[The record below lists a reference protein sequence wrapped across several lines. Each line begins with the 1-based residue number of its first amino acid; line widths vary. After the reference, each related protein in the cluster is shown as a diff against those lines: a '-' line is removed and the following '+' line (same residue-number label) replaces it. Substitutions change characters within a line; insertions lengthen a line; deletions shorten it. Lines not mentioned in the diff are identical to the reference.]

1 SLGKDGAC
9 FLNREE
15 RYTITGPVMKPLNT
29 VAAGDSMLSATIGH
43 LAQGSD
49 IKTALKYG
57 VACGSA
63 AVMAPYLP
71 TRDQVET
78 IYKLVSI
85 N

>member
-1 SLGKDGAC
+1 
-9 FLNREE
+9 
-15 RYTITGPVMKPLNT
+15 
-29 VAAGDSMLSATIGH
+29 AAGDSMLSATIGH

-71 TRDQVET
+71 TRDQVEA